1 MEHEIQSANS
11 TIIQTEM
18 LIKEEARMMQFARSR
33 TADDLRK
40 KVEELER
47 KERGQSMR
55 LVALMEHY
63 GRFLKQQTDLMDETF
78 KLETELNRLREF
90 LCTRMRLDG
99 FSSDLSAAY
108 RGVEELIEQKKHLL
122 SEVKEKLTTFTNN
135 EPQIEVQ
142 IREAEKK
149 KIQRTRNLAK
159 LRDDL
164 ELFLNVNPSTGSPNS
179 IGIYL
184 EDLRRE
190 QKVRIEKLINLEKRL
205 ARIKSAGRRR
215 VVQYLK

>member
-1 MEHEIQSANS
+1 
-11 TIIQTEM
+11 
-18 LIKEEARMMQFARSR
+18 
-33 TADDLRK
+33 
-40 KVEELER
+40 
-47 KERGQSMR
+47 MR

-63 GRFLKQQTDLMDETF
+63 CRFLKQQTDLMDETF

-149 KIQRTRNLAK
+149 KIQRTQNLGK

-164 ELFLNVNPSTGSPNS
+164 ELFLNENPSTGSPNS

-184 EDLRRE
+184 EDLRIE

-205 ARIKSAGRRR
+205 ARIKSAGR
-215 VVQYLK
+215 KKSGSIS

>member
-11 TIIQTEM
+11 TIIQMEM

-164 ELFLNVNPSTGSPNS
+164 ELFLNVNPSTGSPNT

>member
-1 MEHEIQSANS
+1 MSLILYYCIQQEASKREEKECLSELSEFEHEIQSANS

-63 GRFLKQQTDLMDETF
+63 GRFLKQQTYLMDETF

-122 SEVKEKLTTFTNN
+122 SEVKEKLTIFTDN
-135 EPQIEVQ
+135 EP
-142 IREAEKK
+142 
-149 KIQRTRNLAK
+149 
-159 LRDDL
+159 
-164 ELFLNVNPSTGSPNS
+164 
-179 IGIYL
+179 
-184 EDLRRE
+184 
-190 QKVRIEKLINLEKRL
+190 
-205 ARIKSAGRRR
+205 
-215 VVQYLK
+215 